1 MNWRLMWKD
10 YCDFVTELVP
20 IALGTAT
27 AAIVWFAVVVS
38 ALVIVR
44 CWRGW

>member
-1 MNWRLMWKD
+1 MNWRLIWKD

-20 IALGTAT
+20 IVLGTASV
-27 AAIVWFAVVVS
+27 AIVWFAVVAI

-44 CWRGW
+44 WLCL